1 MFVKRLCCIKKVKA
15 KVISRLSKYKVC
27 SIFWLFYYYNFY
39 IKFCYI
45 YVLKKDNTYA
55 AVIGLCTK
63 RNYNSFLKL
72 KAWFSN
78 VLLKNKIIIK
88 KSSYIMAYF
97 FRFLY
102 LLIFLMESA
111 NKTDTFL
118 LWYIIFKSC
127 TPYSD
132 IIFYLTI
139 LWVFLLLYRY
149 VMHHAFLMFSNS

>member
-1 MFVKRLCCIKKVKA
+1 MFETVIDSMLILYMFVKRLCCIKKVKA
-15 KVISRLSKYKVC
+15 KVISRLAKYKVC

-102 LLIFLMESA
+102 LLIFL
-111 NKTDTFL
+111 NWNLQIKQILFC
-118 LWYIIFKSC
+118 Y
-127 TPYSD
+127 D
-132 IIFYLTI
+132 IL
-139 LWVFLLLYRY
+139 
-149 VMHHAFLMFSNS
+149 FSNHVHHTVILYFI